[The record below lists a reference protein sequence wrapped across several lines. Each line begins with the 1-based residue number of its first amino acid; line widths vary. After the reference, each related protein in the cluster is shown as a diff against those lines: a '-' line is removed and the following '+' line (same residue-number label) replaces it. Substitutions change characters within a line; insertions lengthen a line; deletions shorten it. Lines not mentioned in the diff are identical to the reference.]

1 MPFLGVIE
9 KRRERKMK
17 QIHEEELTEFKQILE
32 REFPSLKKTVARN
45 LSCLILAFVLLLRTY
60 RGWYGRLTLGGI
72 ARCLPTEGSGKSRY
86 KRVTRFLDNKNFQ
99 MINLSEDLIRLTYP
113 GEDLLPVI
121 IDQTQIG
128 DVQVI
133 SANVPTEGRSIPLAL
148 STFEYTKIER
158 SQNLIE
164 EEFLSFV
171 SSRLPKRTKIVEI
184 ADRGYG
190 KSILLKNRLQRK
202 ELFIIRGKRDVVINY
217 EENGR
222 TCRKSLGR
230 LTYSL
235 GKARRYRNCLY
246 QGREEIKVDV
256 VVYRERGFK
265 EPWFL
270 LLPSGNEDI
279 LSTERVVE
287 LYRRRMRIEV
297 TFRDFKS
304 HLGVRG
310 LSLKVRKQERLDRL
324 LGALVLTYI
333 LLLILGIG
341 EIGGSLRKRI
351 EIPRSKARHG
361 TRKTLSVLTIS
372 LFAISDTF
380 LLTRD
385 NLINIL
391 TECFTRLEGEKVFLL
406 ASF

>member
-1 MPFLGVIE
+1 
-9 KRRERKMK
+9 MK
-17 QIHEEELTEFKQILE
+17 QIHEEELREFREILE
-32 REFPSLKKTVARN
+32 REFPSIRKTTARN
-45 LSCLILAFVLLLRTY
+45 LACFILAFVLLFRTY

-72 ARCLPTEGSGKSRY
+72 ARCLPTEGTGKSRY
-86 KRVTRFLDNKNFQ
+86 KRVTRFLDNKNFR
-99 MINLSEDLIRLTYP
+99 MINLTTDLARLTYLK
-113 GEDLLPVI
+113 EDLLPII

-133 SANVPTEGRSIPLAL
+133 SANVPSEGRSIPLAI

-164 EEFLSFV
+164 EKFLTTL
-171 SSRLPKRTKIVEI
+171 SSCLPKGIKAVQI

-202 ELFIIRGKRDVVINY
+202 ELFIIRGKRDVVIHY
-217 EENGR
+217 EENKK

-230 LTYSL
+230 LKHSL

-246 QGREEIKVDV
+246 QGKKEIKVDV
-256 VVYRERGFK
+256 IVYREKSFK

-270 LLPSGNEDI
+270 LVPSGKEDI

-310 LSLKVRKQERLDRL
+310 LSLKVRKGERLDRL

-341 EIGGSLRKRI
+341 EIGQSLRKRI
-351 EIPRSKARHG
+351 EILRSRPRHG
-361 TRKTLSVLTIS
+361 TTKTLSVLTIS

-380 LLTRD
+380 FLARD

-391 TECFTRLEGEKVFLL
+391 VECFTRLAGEKVFLL